1 MRNRNGGDKFLFD
14 IDIFEK
20 ENKTNKS
27 IEKGFIKLFQ
37 FIK

>member
-20 ENKTNKS
+20 ENKS
-27 IEKGFIKLFQ
+27 IEKGFIRLFQ